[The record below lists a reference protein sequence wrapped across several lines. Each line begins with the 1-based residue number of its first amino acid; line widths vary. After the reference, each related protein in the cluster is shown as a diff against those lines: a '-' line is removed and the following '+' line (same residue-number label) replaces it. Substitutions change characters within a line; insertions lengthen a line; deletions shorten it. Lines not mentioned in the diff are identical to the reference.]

1 MHKLNVVRLSSCLL
15 IGTLALLPQVDRPS
29 SALNTCASGDDCKT
43 KASTPT
49 CKQDDRTPYNLDSNT
64 RSPHKVKL
72 SWEVCQKSEFY
83 QVTWSQFGGAETL
96 AKVDAPALDWTLTRV
111 RDDAKLTFKV
121 RGCNN
126 RSNAEPDCSAWT
138 TLTVKAPDW
147 D

>member
-1 MHKLNVVRLSSCLL
+1 MNKLNMVRLSSCLL
-15 IGTLALLPQVDRPS
+15 IGTLALLSQGDRPS
-29 SALNTCASGDDCKT
+29 SALET
-43 KASTPT
+43 KASTPA
-49 CKQDDRTPYNLDSNT
+49 CKQDDRAPFNLDSNT

-126 RSNAEPDCSAWT
+126 RPNAEPDCSAWT